1 MFVFVIHY
9 SLFLVEYS
17 LSSGFSRTSKPLFC
31 FPFTFAQIISEEE
44 MYTVKFNFEQKGLE
58 PVTLENVESGQS
70 LLELALKND
79 IELHHNC
86 GGVCACSTCHL
97 YVENGA
103 PFLEELSDKEEDFID
118 RAVSPKLNSRLG
130 CQCLLLEGTGVIEV
144 TLPDQT
150 QFLGE

>member
-1 MFVFVIHY
+1 
-9 SLFLVEYS
+9 
-17 LSSGFSRTSKPLFC
+17 
-31 FPFTFAQIISEEE
+31 
-44 MYTVKFNFEQKGLE
+44 MYKITFNFEQKGLE
-58 PVTLENVESGQS
+58 PITLENIPSDQS
-70 LLELALKND
+70 ILEVALLNN

-97 YVENGA
+97 YVEKGEQ
-103 PFLEELSDKEEDFID
+103 FIEELSDKEEDFID

-130 CQCLLLEGTGVIEV
+130 CQCQLLEGSGEIVV